1 MLKKILTVLSVC
13 VITIVGLSIFS
24 PVTKVEAAECT
35 LSLVLNQLVGGNGPP
50 SSFST
55 DSIVTFNAS
64 DILSLHYETKNCAL
78 YQQTRAYRITY
89 SSTYSGEATGA
100 VVKEGNLSKDL
111 NGDIEISKPIKNR
124 TDEYEFRLY
133 KSNGEYFPV
142 QKFTIKYVV
151 KGSAGTTN
159 GSAGANSPA
168 SGAVCKNTNGTYTAF
183 WATKND
189 TWAAFQW
196 ADMAVIANGMNSI
209 AGTTKSKPHSFS
221 LKNLKDGTEYG
232 WFAFTLS
239 EKASSSDPSTWKIT
253 DKSSLSQFT
262 PSSTYT
268 NPTACTDYLTGKV
281 PPADT
286 KPGTTEPPN
295 NSTPNDQINTG
306 ITADLGD
313 LDQVLGSIFN
323 PLTVWSVPE
332 LITSIIRVLFALI
345 SIAAIVIIII
355 SGFRMVLA
363 SGNEEQ
369 LTKAKKAITWAIIGL
384 IVSLLSFSIVSII
397 QNLISR

>member
-1 MLKKILTVLSVC
+1 MLKKIFAVLSIG
-13 VITIVGLSIFS
+13 VITIAGLSMFS

-50 SSFST
+50 STFST
-55 DSIVTFNAS
+55 DSTVTFNAS
-64 DILSLHYETKNCAL
+64 DILSLHYETKSCAL
-78 YQQTRAYRITY
+78 YQQTRAYQITY

-100 VVKEGNLSKDL
+100 VVKKGNLSKDL
-111 NGDIEISKPIKNR
+111 NGDIEISKPTKNR

-151 KGSAGTTN
+151 KGSTDTTT
-159 GSAGANSPA
+159 GSQYSPEKVR
-168 SGAVCKNTNGTYTAF
+168 VCKVSDTSSRIYWSTKGETNSVLEYWPSGGQPKIAKGTDL
-183 WATKND
+183 KL
-189 TWAAFQW
+189 
-196 ADMAVIANGMNSI
+196 
-209 AGTTKSKPHSFS
+209 KEHS
-221 LKNLKDGTEYG
+221 LLLQGLTVKDSEGKKKYG
-232 WFAFTLS
+232 FYIH
-239 EKASSSDPSTWKIT
+239 E
-253 DKSSLSQFT
+253 
-262 PSSTYT
+262 
-268 NPTACTDYLTGKV
+268 
-281 PPADT
+281 PPAGQTISTTDFIRPQSGFLTFEAGITNDSGCVEGKYDPTKDT
-286 KPGTTEPPN
+286 TTPPGTTEPPN

-306 ITADLGD
+306 ITAKLGD
-313 LDQVLGSIFN
+313 LDEVLGSIFN

-345 SIAAIVIIII
+345 SIAAIVLIII